1 MRILL
6 TCCLGMSTSLLVEMM
21 NETCKKQG
29 KSHKIWCVDEN
40 LVDCSV
46 MQCDI
51 LLLGPQLKH
60 VYKRFHKSY
69 GKMVPIAMIDQRDY
83 GLLDGEKVLEKAERI
98 YNEFH
103 RNGNYI
109 DVKANEEEQT

>member
-21 NETCKKQG
+21 NEASKKQG
-29 KSHKIWCVDEN
+29 KDYKIWCVDQK
-40 LVDCSV
+40 LVDYSIT
-46 MQCDI
+46 QCDI
-51 LLLGPQLKH
+51 LLLGPQIKH
-60 VYKRFHKSY
+60 AYKRFYKSY
-69 GKMVPIAMIDQRDY
+69 GKMIPIAMIDQQDY
-83 GLLDGEKVLEKAERI
+83 GLLDGEKVLEKAEQI

-109 DVKANEEEQT
+109 DDDTNEEEQT

>member
-1 MRILL
+1 
-6 TCCLGMSTSLLVEMM
+6 
-21 NETCKKQG
+21 
-29 KSHKIWCVDEN
+29 
-40 LVDCSV
+40 
-46 MQCDI
+46 
-51 LLLGPQLKH
+51 
-60 VYKRFHKSY
+60 
-69 GKMVPIAMIDQRDY
+69 MIDQQDY

>member
-1 MRILL
+1 MKKFYLF
-6 TCCLGMSTSLLVEMM
+6 CSAGMSTSLLVEMM

-69 GKMVPIAMIDQRDY
+69 GKMVPIQ
-83 GLLDGEKVLEKAERI
+83 
-98 YNEFH
+98 
-103 RNGNYI
+103 
-109 DVKANEEEQT
+109 

>member
-1 MRILL
+1 M
-6 TCCLGMSTSLLVEMM
+6 
-21 NETCKKQG
+21 
-29 KSHKIWCVDEN
+29 
-40 LVDCSV
+40 
-46 MQCDI
+46 
-51 LLLGPQLKH
+51 KH

-69 GKMVPIAMIDQRDY
+69 GKMVPIAMIDQQDY